1 MVEVNTKAFGKIAIE
16 DDKLIRF
23 EHGILGFPD
32 LKDFTLIYDIDKGNE
47 SAIKWL
53 QSIQEPGFAM
63 PVMNPDLVVSHYVPE
78 FDRELLKP
86 LGENLD
92 SENILI
98 LVTVTVPKDITKTT
112 VNLKAPII
120 VNIEERKAVQ
130 LICDDEAYSIKHN
143 IYDELMAK
151 KVANA

>member
-1 MVEVNTKAFGKIAIE
+1 MVEVNTKAFGKIAVE

-63 PVMNPDLVVSHYVPE
+63 PVMNPDLVVSEDLQSLYNSASLTFHFLQIIISLTAVPSTDGGQI
-78 FDRELLKP
+78 DRKGAIFYE
-86 LGENLD
+86 
-92 SENILI
+92 
-98 LVTVTVPKDITKTT
+98 KDFY
-112 VNLKAPII
+112 ACA
-120 VNIEERKAVQ
+120 EGSR
-130 LICDDEAYSIKHN
+130 
-143 IYDELMAK
+143 
-151 KVANA
+151 